1 MLQLFFDHILQD
13 YQMVD
18 NMDMIKS
25 TIKLQVVVIV
35 LLLVALIA
43 LIENF
48 NYLI

>member
-1 MLQLFFDHILQD
+1 
-13 YQMVD
+13 
-18 NMDMIKS
+18 MDMIKS

>member
-1 MLQLFFDHILQD
+1 MLQLFFDHILLD

-35 LLLVALIA
+35 LLLVALI
-43 LIENF
+43 ENF
-48 NYLI
+48 YYLI